1 MCCAFDRRGSCID
14 SFQRMLNEAE
24 SPYLQT
30 SSKAFRASKS
40 SKKAFMLLREERGL
54 SGEERG
60 DWKGERRTNEK
71 MTGSGDEEEG
81 GWGWG

>member
-1 MCCAFDRRGSCID
+1 MK
-14 SFQRMLNEAE
+14 EE
-24 SPYLQT
+24 
-30 SSKAFRASKS
+30 KAGEERE
-40 SKKAFMLLREERGL
+40 REERGL